1 MDMNNI
7 NDSINIIAKV
17 FERILLY
24 PFMILFS
31 IGSRIGY
38 DYFVNKKIPKKGEIF
53 AITLTGAFVSTLAY
67 LFLDAYGVEQKYKLI
82 LVSIF
87 GFIGHTALTYLLEH
101 QEELLNKLLS
111 ALGLKKK

>member
-1 MDMNNI
+1 MDMSSVNEWLNVI
-7 NDSINIIAKV
+7 SKI
-17 FERILLY
+17 FERLFLY

-38 DYFVNKKIPKKGEIF
+38 EYFVNKKIPKSGEIF
-53 AITLTGAFVSTLAY
+53 AITLTGAFVSTMVY
-67 LFLDAYGVEQKYKLI
+67 LTCSAYGVDQKYKLI

-101 QEELLNKLLS
+101 QQELFNKLLS
-111 ALGLKKK
+111 LLGLKKK

>member
-1 MDMNNI
+1 MDMNSI
-7 NDSINIIAKV
+7 NDSINIIVKL

-38 DYFVNKKIPKKGEIF
+38 EYFVNKKIPKKGEIF
-53 AITLTGAFVSTLAY
+53 AITLTGAFVSTMVY
-67 LFLDAYGVEQKYKLI
+67 LTCSAYGVEQKYKLI

-101 QEELLNKLLS
+101 QQELFNKLISL
-111 ALGLKKK
+111 LGLKKK